1 MPSGLCLNDT
11 NGKYSRVRLRTSS
24 RTMGEDGLKPK
35 ANHNLTLTLSLT
47 LSLNPKKG
55 T

>member
-11 NGKYSRVRLRTSS
+11 NGKYNRIRLRTSS

-35 ANHNLTLTLSLT
+35 ANHNP
-47 LSLNPKKG
+47 NPNTEPNTKPKP
-55 T
+55 